1 MRTFFIWRRRELFGV
16 GKEVSAPKRRNGG
29 AKSVVHTLQR
39 AIELERIHH
48 AFLFTGYEGR
58 QTTIAR
64 LMAKCLSC
72 ETGITANPCGEC
84 AACVGISD
92 GTWVDVREIDG
103 ASNTGVDDVRVLRE
117 SDSICRRRQG
127 LSTFIIDAVHMLST
141 NAFNALLQRKNRL
154 HTLSLC
160 LRRRSHTKSQSPF
173 SALPT
178 L

>member
-1 MRTFFIWRRRELFGV
+1 MV
-16 GKEVSAPKRRNGG
+16 GQ
-29 AKSVVHTLQR
+29 KSVVHTLQR

-48 AFLFTGYEGR
+48 ALLFTGSRGVGK
-58 QTTIAR
+58 TTIAR

-117 SDSICRRRQG
+117 SASICRRQG
-127 LSTFIIDAVHMLST
+127 LKFFIIDEVHVST
-141 NAFNALLQRKNRL
+141 NAFNALLKILEEPPAHVKFMFADDGATQNPN
-154 HTLSLC
+154 HH
-160 LRRRSHTKSQSPF
+160 SHVANVMILTN
-173 SALPT
+173 
-178 L
+178 